1 MKTIFTKKS
10 IIVACTVLVCLIIS
24 VLAPKGN
31 NNIFKCGDGTSL
43 KELNEQKKANM
54 SLNASANQT
63 TEQSLAQATVIGS
76 YSHQLNK
83 FTFGGNYV
91 GCVSTQFG
99 VCSPVNF
106 VSVSYA
112 FNNNSG
118 LEYRVGNFKRTG
130 LTSTGLDPQFANYT
144 IILGEGASASN
155 AMQLGYNIGKTK
167 IFVGHQGGT
176 SFYKFNDG
184 YWFTGLETTIA
195 NCLSLTGG
203 IDMCKN
209 APLTGYAAARFTK
222 DNNILNLSANKLG
235 TENQNIVLT
244 YNRNNI
250 AVGSRNMSVA
260 LSAWVEKAVKGLHT
274 VCGFNFGKSTLYA
287 ESGAKFIESAVKP
300 YVGIGTSIAL

>member
-1 MKTIFTKKS
+1 MKTIFTKNN
-10 IIVACTVLVCLIIS
+10 IIVCTILVCVTLC
-24 VLAPKGN
+24 LFAPKGN
-31 NNIFKCGDGTSL
+31 NNIFKCGDGISL

-54 SLNASANQT
+54 SLNASANLT
-63 TEQSLAQATVIGS
+63 TEQSLAQATVVGG
-76 YSHQLNK
+76 YSHQLGK
-83 FTFGGNYV
+83 FTFGGNIV
-91 GCVSTQFG
+91 SCVSTEFG
-99 VCSPVNF
+99 VCTPVNF
-106 VSVSYA
+106 LSVSYA

-144 IILGEGASASN
+144 IILGQGASASN

-184 YWFTGLETTIA
+184 YWFTGLETTFA

-250 AVGSRNMSVA
+250 AVGSRNMSVS
-260 LSAWVEKAVKGLHT
+260 LSAWVQKAVKGLHT

-287 ESGAKFIESAVKP
+287 EAGAKFMQTTFKP
-300 YVGIGTSIAL
+300 YVGIGTNVTL